1 MNNIL
6 KFQMPEVLSA
16 QIPTFYQIPKLPI
29 ISTENTIQ
37 QSHDLENNEDEEH
50 CNQFIPDSQSK
61 EPLLPCETE
70 ATEHN
75 DRQFIS
81 NYNVNFNLDNLG
93 SVANEHSIS
102 SQSHD
107 ESLWTNT
114 SPILTDAITQCNVN
128 LDDD

>member
-1 MNNIL
+1 
-6 KFQMPEVLSA
+6 MPEVISA

-37 QSHDLENNEDEEH
+37 QSHDLDNEDEEH

-61 EPLLPCETE
+61 EPLLPCQTET
-70 ATEHN
+70 TEHN
-75 DRQFIS
+75 DQQFIS
-81 NYNVNFNLDNLG
+81 NYNVNFNSDNLG
-93 SVANEHSIS
+93 SGASDNSIS
-102 SQSHD
+102 SQLHD
-107 ESLWTNT
+107 VSLWTNP